1 MQEVGAMPFRGLLLK
16 AYPRSYI
23 VIVRPAR
30 MERATFSC
38 YDNFVTS
45 NSVGSPEH
53 SDDAGAVPHLS
64 LLLRGL
70 EVVNIIILIFVK
82 PLFRCRIQNL

>member
-1 MQEVGAMPFRGLLLK
+1 M
-16 AYPRSYI
+16 
-23 VIVRPAR
+23 IVRPAR

-38 YDNFVTS
+38 YDNFVRS

-53 SDDAGAVPHLS
+53 SDNAGAVPHLS

-70 EVVNIIILIFVK
+70 EVVNSIRLIFTVK
-82 PLFRCRIQNL
+82 TLPRCRIQNL

>member
-1 MQEVGAMPFRGLLLK
+1 M
-16 AYPRSYI
+16 
-23 VIVRPAR
+23 IVRPAR

-38 YDNFVTS
+38 YDHFVPG

-53 SDDAGAVPHLS
+53 ADNTGAVPHLS

-70 EVVNIIILIFVK
+70 EVNT
-82 PLFRCRIQNL
+82 

>member
-1 MQEVGAMPFRGLLLK
+1 MDFIFPLFK

-30 MERATFSC
+30 MERSTFSC

-53 SDDAGAVPHLS
+53 SDNAGALAHLS

-70 EVVNIIILIFVK
+70 EVT
-82 PLFRCRIQNL
+82 